1 MKNEVC
7 KQTATV
13 GNANYLI
20 YAKLVVKMDAIYS
33 HFAVLVGQKRGDK
46 FV

>member
-33 HFAVLVGQKRGDK
+33 HFAKKGQKRGDK